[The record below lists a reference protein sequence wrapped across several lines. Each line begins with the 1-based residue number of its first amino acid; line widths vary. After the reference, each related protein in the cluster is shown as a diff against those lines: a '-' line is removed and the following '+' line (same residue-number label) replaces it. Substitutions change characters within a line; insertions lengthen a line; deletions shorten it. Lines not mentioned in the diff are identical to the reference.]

1 MAENTVLEPK
11 EVEELIIDTIE
22 NIQGK
27 RKRANSTSVWKS
39 LTKTHGLN
47 DSATALQL
55 TMMLTEGKIEDTK
68 TGGTESF
75 QVCEKA
81 RKISEEEERLHECRN
96 GLLSTADPNAQ
107 RKVSYKGDS
116 DVQEILCNEKNSGST
131 GNMEINSQ
139 LEDRF
144 QKIEKQLITILE
156 RLNKT
161 NTKNTT
167 DTASMQDRKNE
178 FQEILTKNNLLERE
192 KRILKDENFALR
204 LQIAD
209 LRENLGK
216 NLNNDLNK
224 NGGKNL
230 NKNDGKNIETE
241 PWQLPKRIVKSRQCN
256 ENSIETR
263 NRFNGLERNIED
275 PIFSMEFPKPQRA
288 LQQSEDIDRQKTR
301 PQFSQSVKSTYT
313 DENFQRV
320 VPGELSYAEAGA
332 KPRKTLLND
341 TISQSRQPLGDC
353 RKPTITVIGDSIVR
367 GIRKQEINCN
377 VRQCNSKDDP
387 EKIAEKITS
396 VATQAKNSVPK
407 VAVSSLLTRGDS
419 YLLEEKRVRVNM
431 LLKKSLAENGID
443 FIEHK
448 EFETDWRYLLH
459 DDGIHLN
466 NDGTNVL
473 GNDL

>member
-1 MAENTVLEPK
+1 
-11 EVEELIIDTIE
+11 
-22 NIQGK
+22 
-27 RKRANSTSVWKS
+27 
-39 LTKTHGLN
+39 
-47 DSATALQL
+47 
-55 TMMLTEGKIEDTK
+55 
-68 TGGTESF
+68 
-75 QVCEKA
+75 
-81 RKISEEEERLHECRN
+81 
-96 GLLSTADPNAQ
+96 
-107 RKVSYKGDS
+107 
-116 DVQEILCNEKNSGST
+116 
-131 GNMEINSQ
+131 
-139 LEDRF
+139 
-144 QKIEKQLITILE
+144 
-156 RLNKT
+156 
-161 NTKNTT
+161 
-167 DTASMQDRKNE
+167 MQDRQNE

-224 NGGKNL
+224 NRGKNL

-275 PIFSMEFPKPQRA
+275 PIFSMEFPKLQRA
-288 LQQSEDIDRQKTR
+288 LQQCEDIDRQKAR

-341 TISQSRQPLGDC
+341 TISQSRQPLDDR

-367 GIRKQEINCN
+367 GIRKQEINRN
-377 VRQCNSKDDP
+377 VRRCNSYVKSFPGATTQDMESYMIPTLKRSPDVLILHFGTNDLRKDDP

-419 YLLEEKRVRVNM
+419 YLLEEKRVRVNI

-448 EFETDWRYLLH
+448 EFETDWWYLLH

-473 GNDL
+473 GNDLVNYLNNV